1 MALSH
6 KRRTWHEV
14 GTVSSRRVGHG
25 TTVTSIS
32 PRYDLRLLE
41 ALRRLDDGKLP
52 MAEVCR
58 RLGAVADELGL
69 MRPSYVHVRRLI
81 LAQRDE
87 RDAIRT
93 VVDDLAGRLL
103 TGRYVDLYEAVQ
115 RLRDARLPRRFS

>member
-1 MALSH
+1 
-6 KRRTWHEV
+6 
-14 GTVSSRRVGHG
+14 
-25 TTVTSIS
+25 VTSIS

-87 RDAIRT
+87 QEAIRA
-93 VVDDLAGRLL
+93 VVEDIALRLA
-103 TGRYVDLYEAVQ
+103 TARYVDVYDAVE
-115 RLRDARLPRRFS
+115 RLRDARLPRRLS